1 MSATLNQLLWLTT
14 RSYLGEGAA
23 QALVEHFGSAEAVYY
38 ADPSEYDMLRIPNG
52 LKESLRDKSMDRA
65 EQVLERCDRLGLW
78 IMTYQDAI
86 YPERL
91 HQLRDYPLVLYGKG
105 KRFRFDEELAVGMV
119 GTRRCTSYG
128 EVTAGRLGLELA
140 RAGALLVSGI
150 AQGIDT
156 CALRG
161 ALRGGGPVVSVL
173 GGGIDVVYPV
183 ENKWLYEDVAAA
195 GALISEYPPGTETH
209 GSHFPVRNRIISGL
223 TLGVVVVE
231 APAHSGALIT
241 ARRALDQGR
250 DVFAVPGPVDAPMS
264 AGTNGLI
271 QRSQA
276 KLIHNAEDILI
287 EFAHNFPR
295 KLRPAVPLLP
305 QEADQRLE
313 HGSKEPEEPKE
324 PKEPPASEVEA
335 DPPTRPRSEWEAL
348 GDEQRE
354 IFHLLTRR
362 PLVPDELVGKTEIP
376 ARRVNTALTLLQA
389 SGYIEELPG
398 KRFRALVRFDNAPE

>member
-1 MSATLNQLLWLTT
+1 MSTTLNQLLWLTT
-14 RSYLGEGAA
+14 RSYLREGAA

-38 ADPSEYDMLRIPNG
+38 ADPSEYDMLRLPRG
-52 LKESLRDKSMDRA
+52 LKESLRDKSMDRP
-65 EQVLERCDRLGLW
+65 ERILEDCDRLDLW
-78 IMTYQDAI
+78 IMTYQDAL

-91 HQLRDYPLVLYGKG
+91 HQLKDYPLVLYGKG
-105 KRFRFDEELAVGMV
+105 KRFRFDEELAIGMV
-119 GTRRCTSYG
+119 GTRTCSSYG
-128 EVTAGRLGLELA
+128 EQMAGRLGLELA

-173 GGGIDVVYPV
+173 GGGTDVIYPA

-195 GALISEYPPGTETH
+195 GALLSEYPPGTETH

-231 APAHSGALIT
+231 APERSGALIT
-241 ARRALDQGR
+241 ARQALDQGR
-250 DVFAVPGPVDAPMS
+250 DVFAVPGPADAPMS
-264 AGTNGLI
+264 AGTNGI
-271 QRSQA
+271 IKRGQA

-295 KLRPAVPLLP
+295 KLRPAAPLLRE
-305 QEADQRLE
+305 EADQRLGHTSRE
-313 HGSKEPEEPKE
+313 AK
-324 PKEPPASEVEA
+324 PPAAPEA
-335 DPPTRPRSEWEAL
+335 AEAAALPTRPRSEWESL

-354 IFHLLTRR
+354 IFHLLSQR
-362 PLVPDELVGKTEIP
+362 PLVPDELVGQTDIP

-389 SGYIEELPG
+389 GGYIEELPG
-398 KRFRALVRFDNAPE
+398 KRFCAAVRFEQGKH

>member
-52 LKESLRDKSMDRA
+52 LKESLRDKAMDRA

-173 GGGIDVVYPV
+173 GGGIDV
-183 ENKWLYEDVAAA
+183 EI
-195 GALISEYPPGTETH
+195 G
-209 GSHFPVRNRIISGL
+209 
-223 TLGVVVVE
+223 
-231 APAHSGALIT
+231 
-241 ARRALDQGR
+241 RA
-250 DVFAVPGPVDAPMS
+250 S
-264 AGTNGLI
+264 C
-271 QRSQA
+271 
-276 KLIHNAEDILI
+276 
-287 EFAHNFPR
+287 
-295 KLRPAVPLLP
+295 
-305 QEADQRLE
+305 
-313 HGSKEPEEPKE
+313 
-324 PKEPPASEVEA
+324 
-335 DPPTRPRSEWEAL
+335 
-348 GDEQRE
+348 RE
-354 IFHLLTRR
+354 
-362 PLVPDELVGKTEIP
+362 
-376 ARRVNTALTLLQA
+376 RV
-389 SGYIEELPG
+389 
-398 KRFRALVRFDNAPE
+398 

>member
-276 KLIHNAEDILI
+276 KHS
-287 EFAHNFPR
+287 
-295 KLRPAVPLLP
+295 
-305 QEADQRLE
+305 
-313 HGSKEPEEPKE
+313 SKEPKK
-324 PKEPPASEVEA
+324 PKEPPVSEEEA
-335 DPPTRPRSEWEAL
+335 APPTRPWSEWEAL

-362 PLVPDELVGKTEIP
+362 LLVPDELVGETEIP

>member
-1 MSATLNQLLWLTT
+1 MSNLKHWIWLT
-14 RSYLGEGAA
+14 
-23 QALVEHFGSAEAVYY
+23 
-38 ADPSEYDMLRIPNG
+38 LRKG
-52 LKESLRDKSMDRA
+52 LAGQNAMR
-65 EQVLERCDRLGLW
+65 VLERFGTPELVHAADEEAYRMVGGLPDATIRSLMNKSLDQADVVLGDCERYGIQLL
-78 IMTYQDAI
+78 TLQDAA

-91 HQLRDYPLVLYGKG
+91 KAIAQPPLVLYWKG
-105 KRFRFDEELAVGMV
+105 RQFAFDNEAAIGMV
-119 GTRRCTSYG
+119 GSRQATPYGVQAAMKLSADLTRK
-128 EVTAGRLGLELA
+128 
-140 RAGALLVSGI
+140 GALVVTGM
-150 AQGIDT
+150 AQGID
-156 CALRG
+156 ASAVRG
-161 ALRGGGPVVSVL
+161 ALKVGGPVVSVL
-173 GGGIDVVYPV
+173 AGGIDRVYPAYH
-183 ENKWLYEDVAAA
+183 KDLYEDVAAV
-195 GALISEYPPGTETH
+195 GALVSEYPPGTETH

-271 QRSQA
+271 QRGQA

-305 QEADQRLE
+305 QEAGQRLE
-313 HGSKEPEEPKE
+313 HSSKEPKK
-324 PKEPPASEVEA
+324 PKEPPVSEEEA
-335 DPPTRPRSEWEAL
+335 APPTRPWSEWEAL

-362 PLVPDELVGKTEIP
+362 LLVPDELVGETEIP